1 MRVLRVMA
9 EGVVTSFRYPF
20 FVQGVQPT
28 LPMPPLAT
36 IYGHICSALGG
47 PFDPR
52 LMRVGYTFTYQA
64 EFSDLEHLHF
74 VDNSK
79 DVVNPFVRRLLFEP
93 RLTLYVDYADLEAL
107 FWAFRRPVYPVVLG
121 RSQDLMTYTDIR
133 IVDLIEAEAAYFE
146 GTLLPPEMAAAVE
159 GNTVTYTLA
168 RYIDEWRQPQWA
180 RFAALIGRGRF
191 PAEGYLLP
199 EGVPSRVWADADF
212 REYPGHPELPRG
224 VWFHAFVEEGA

>member
-36 IYGHICSALGG
+36 IYGHICSALGE
-47 PFDPR
+47 PFDAR
-52 LMRVGYTFTYQA
+52 TVRVGYTFTFSA
-64 EFSDLEHLHF
+64 EFDDLEHLHF
-74 VDNSK
+74 DDDGK

-93 RLTLYVDYADLEAL
+93 RLTLYVDCADLDAF

-133 IVDLIEAEAAYFE
+133 IVDLIEVDAAYFE
-146 GTLLPPEMAAAVE
+146 GTILPPEVAAAVE
-159 GNTVTYTLA
+159 GNTVTYTMA
-168 RYIDEWRQPQWA
+168 RFIDERRQPQWA
-180 RFAALIGRGRF
+180 RYAVLIGRGRF
-191 PAEGYLLP
+191 PADGYLP
-199 EGVPSRVWADADF
+199 VGVPERVLADADF
-212 REYPGHPELPRG
+212 RDYPGHPELPRG
-224 VWFHAFVEEGA
+224 VWLHSFVEEEG